1 MHKKTTPQAHRL
13 LPGLVCALVAACSV
27 TPTYDASGPVPL
39 VRGPMSAFTPLVDV
53 PATVPRCS
61 QPDSAP
67 LDAGSRAVALV
78 YPPPAARQVT
88 VTVDESGMPTRYID
102 VRGDLSESDEVTSDR
117 TTIALY
123 LDREYA
129 VLSNRAGAE
138 RPEVL
143 EVPLE
148 EAISASI
155 LGNPTGM
162 IREVLDSCA
171 LGD

>member
-1 MHKKTTPQAHRL
+1 MHRNITSRARL
-13 LPGLVCALVAACSV
+13 LAPGVFCALAAACSV
-27 TPTYDASGPVPL
+27 TPAYDASGPVPL
-39 VRGPMSAFTPLVDV
+39 LRGPISAFTPLVGV
-53 PATVPRCS
+53 AATAPRCH
-61 QPDSAP
+61 QPAGAP
-67 LDAGSRAVALV
+67 FDAGSRAVALV

-88 VTVDESGMPTRYID
+88 VTLDESDVPTRYVD
-102 VRGDLSESDEVTSDR
+102 VRGDLSESDETTSDR

-143 EVPLE
+143 EVPLD
-148 EAISASI
+148 EALSAST

-171 LGD
+171 RGA